1 MRPVRLELDF
11 ARSTPRSA
19 AGARGLLALGIV
31 LLGAAGLIVGA
42 ALVEQRTLAES
53 LAAMAQ
59 RRSAPVAPAR
69 VMRPADPQQLA
80 RERQLR
86 DLARGLHTP
95 WSDLLAALE
104 AAPSDSVALLSVEPS
119 AARRSVRLSAEARDS
134 QAMLAWLQALQRD
147 PRLAQALL
155 VSHQLQT
162 QAPGTP
168 VRFQVQASW
177 AEGL

>member
-11 ARSTPRSA
+11 ARSSPRPA
-19 AGARGLLALGIV
+19 AWTRGLLVLGIA
-31 LLGAAGLIVGA
+31 LLGATGWLVGA
-42 ALVEQRTLAES
+42 AWVEQRTLAES
-53 LAAMAQ
+53 LAAAQQ
-59 RRSAPVAPAR
+59 RRAAQTAPAR
-69 VMRPADPQQLA
+69 VVRPADPQQLA

-86 DLARGLHTP
+86 ELARGLQTP

-155 VSHQLQT
+155 VSHQLQL

-177 AEGL
+177 AEAL